1 MNLVTT
7 RSPYFG
13 SGRTLRVSARRRR
26 DMFYYLLRT
35 FGAVERAPLPAVL
48 DALGVE
54 DAAQDVVADAGQVL
68 HAAAADQHHRVLLQI
83 VALAG
88 DVAHRLDA
96 RGEAHLGHLPQGGV
110 RLLRRHRVDAGAHP
124 AALRRA
130 LQGRH
135 LVAPHLGDAR
145 LADQLVD
152 RRHSNSIGF
161 LVGWGSASLV
171 GPDKHE
177 TAPNALAPKRLGECV
192 AARQRS
198 KARNRSGL
206 SRLDASPAPKR
217 RG

>member
-35 FGAVERAPLPAVL
+35 FGAVERATLPAVL
-48 DALGVE
+48 DPLGVE

-83 VALAG
+83 VAFAG

-96 RGEAHLGHLPQGGV
+96 RGQAHLGHLPQGGV
-110 RLLRRHRVDAGAHP
+110 RLLRRHRVDAGADP

-135 LVAPHLGDAR
+135 LVARHRRGAR

-152 RRHSNSIGF
+152 RRHSNS
-161 LVGWGSASLV
+161 LASLI
-171 GPDKHE
+171 G
-177 TAPNALAPKRLGECV
+177 LGTTRH
-192 AARQRS
+192 ARPR
-198 KARNRSGL
+198 
-206 SRLDASPAPKR
+206 
-217 RG
+217 